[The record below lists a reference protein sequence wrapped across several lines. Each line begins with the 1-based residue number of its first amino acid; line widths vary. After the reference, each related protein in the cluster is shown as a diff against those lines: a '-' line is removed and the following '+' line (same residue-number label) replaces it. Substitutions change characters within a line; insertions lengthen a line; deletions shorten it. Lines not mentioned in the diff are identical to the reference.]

1 MKVVLFSIFL
11 ISGLFF
17 FAVGTLGILRFPDVY
32 TRAHSSAKC
41 DTLGAFLTLISF
53 CIYNGFNPVTF
64 KIILI
69 IIFIFITT
77 PTATHIIARGNYEKE
92 GDSKNG
98 KL

>member
-1 MKVVLFSIFL
+1 MTTVFFVIFL
-11 ISGLFF
+11 ISGLLF
-17 FAVGTLGILRFPDVY
+17 FAVGTLGILKFPDVY

-41 DTLGAFLTLISF
+41 DTMGAFLTLFSF
-53 CIYNGFNPVTF
+53 CIYNGFNPVTL

-77 PTATHIIARGNYEKE
+77 PTATHIIARGNYERE
-92 GDSKNG
+92 GDSEDG